1 MASAVNSTM
10 RHSKTAPVV
19 AKTANTRPGAT
30 AAPANGFKPVASIPQ
45 NIDWGRTSKQM
56 VQEDRY
62 ILTDGSRVQV
72 R

>member
-1 MASAVNSTM
+1 
-10 RHSKTAPVV
+10 VV
-19 AKTANTRPGAT
+19 AKTATTRPGAT